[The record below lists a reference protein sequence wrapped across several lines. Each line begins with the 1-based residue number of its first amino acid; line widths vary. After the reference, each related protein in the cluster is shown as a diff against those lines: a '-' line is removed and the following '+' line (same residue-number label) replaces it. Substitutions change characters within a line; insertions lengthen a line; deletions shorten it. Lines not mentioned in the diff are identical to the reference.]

1 MTALLLTIFQVGC
14 VMSID
19 AVQAVFTTAQTVID
33 FSGRSASA
41 SAEPKPSSKD
51 ALQSL
56 PQARQL
62 QVNAS
67 FGQANLII
75 YRILD
80 KQTGDLILQVP
91 PEQLLQIARGI
102 QELLQANQ
110 RSPNLDVRT

>member
-1 MTALLLTIFQVGC
+1 
-14 VMSID
+14 MSID
-19 AVQAVFTTAQTVID
+19 AVQAVVASAQAIAD
-33 FSGRSASA
+33 FAPVRSASA
-41 SAEPKPSSKD
+41 SAEAAPKASSRD
-51 ALQSL
+51 AFENL

-62 QVNAS
+62 QVDAS

-91 PEQLLQIARGI
+91 PEQLLQIARSV

-110 RSPNLDVRT
+110 GNPNLDVRT